1 MNTNVSTFQ
10 VQSNRLGIEILHGC
24 NLNKI
29 SDRQAAKFRES
40 LWEHGVVVVRNQQL
54 TAMELDEFAVKVFG
68 NYSPR
73 KTRPFKLNPEI
84 DPNLQSSRTAILGNL
99 QGLGG
104 EISGKFAWKW
114 HHDKDRLPITE
125 GLDMNELYVVM
136 LYGVKVPPEG
146 LDGKPHTTNFLDMI
160 QAYNNLS
167 FKQQEELENVSLYH
181 SPPVRPGTDLMS
193 PDVPKKVHPVISRHK
208 VTQKKGL
215 YLGSNSAI
223 RVGMEDDLERAK
235 NYWHQLFDT
244 VLAVTPVYSHS
255 WQTGDILFWDNSQVM
270 HAGTPYDATKYQRVA
285 LRLGIINSI

>member
-1 MNTNVSTFQ
+1 MNTNVSTSQ
-10 VQSNRLGIEILHGC
+10 VQRNRLGIGLLHDC

-54 TAMELDEFAVKVFG
+54 TAMQLDEFAVKVFG

-73 KTRPFKLNPEI
+73 RTRPFELNPEL
-84 DPNLQSSRTAILGNL
+84 DPDLQSPRTGILGNP
-99 QGLGG
+99 QGLGE
-104 EISGKFAWKW
+104 EISGKFAWRW
-114 HHDKDRLPITE
+114 HHDKDRLPRTE

-136 LYGVKVPPEG
+136 LYGVKVPSEG
-146 LDGKPHTTNFLDMI
+146 LDGKPHKTDFLDMI

-167 FKQQEELENVSLYH
+167 PQQQKELEDIALYH

-193 PDVPKKVHPVISRHK
+193 PDVPKKVHPIVSRHK
-208 VTQKKGL
+208 VTKRKGL

-223 RVGMEDDLERAK
+223 RVGMENDLEQAK
-235 NYWHQLFDT
+235 EYWQQLFKT

-255 WQTGDILFWDNSQVM
+255 WQAGDILFWDNSQVM
-270 HAGTPYDATKYQRVA
+270 HAGTPYDADKYQRIA